1 MLHVRHAH
9 FRIIPLCRF
18 LENNNVKQSHT
29 GSGSQR
35 HLQLRKVN
43 CKCFWLSIEIATK
56 YELSRVNERDLS
68 RMVQGPT
75 FLSLTAW
82 RHVSQAKLTQAI
94 SGPKSRAKIIMH
106 HVQSYCSLG
115 SVFALHSFY
124 GTSSQ

>member
-1 MLHVRHAH
+1 MKTEWRCYSNTFTFFPLAHLHRETNSVFKQDILVRITWKKYLVYSYIYIEAS
-9 FRIIPLCRF
+9 LCYKS
-18 LENNNVKQSHT
+18 NQ
-29 GSGSQR
+29 
-35 HLQLRKVN
+35 
-43 CKCFWLSIEIATK
+43 
-56 YELSRVNERDLS
+56 
-68 RMVQGPT
+68 MVPT